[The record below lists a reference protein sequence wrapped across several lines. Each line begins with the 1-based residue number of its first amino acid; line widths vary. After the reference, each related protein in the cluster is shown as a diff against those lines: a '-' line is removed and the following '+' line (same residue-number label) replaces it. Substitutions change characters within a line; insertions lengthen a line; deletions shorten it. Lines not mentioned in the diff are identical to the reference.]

1 MWQGETC
8 SIIVR
13 QTELIEDPKLGPIIF
28 AFDSFLL
35 DTRPREM
42 LIRVRGHHFQSE
54 RCQSFRSGATH
65 SVDIMQCGGSYVK
78 A

>member
-1 MWQGETC
+1 MWQGEAC
-8 SIIVR
+8 SKILR
-13 QTELIEDPKLGPIIF
+13 QTELIEDLKLGPSVF
-28 AFDSFLL
+28 AFGSFLL

-54 RCQSFRSGATH
+54 RCQSFTH
-65 SVDIMQCGGSYVK
+65 SVDIMQHGGSYVK